1 MSISQ
6 SLLSYPLNELH
17 RELGRVFNIRQ
28 AYASGNSQANWSP
41 QVDIKESNSAF
52 TVIVD
57 LPGLPPESIDVTLHD
72 GVLTIK
78 GERLT
83 STNSDEETFKRRERI
98 RGTFFRQFSLPEATN
113 EEAIKAKVSHGVI
126 EITIPKADKPLPLS
140 IVVESDQAS

>member
-1 MSISQ
+1 MLFRS
-6 SLLSYPLNELH
+6 
-17 RELGRVFNIRQ
+17 
-28 AYASGNSQANWSP
+28 NWSP

-57 LPGLPPESIDVTLHD
+57 LPGLPPESVDVTLHD

-78 GERLT
+78 RERLT